1 MQVSDVETYEEYEEE
16 EELLEQD
23 FDVEKGRRS
32 LASLF
37 DSDEEDVIKADASV
51 QDESLLVS
59 LCVIQALLCTREI
72 AGRSIMDIPL

>member
-16 EELLEQD
+16 EELLEQE

-51 QDESLLVS
+51 QDESLLVG
-59 LCVIQALLCTREI
+59 LCVIQFLHFTLGKHHKSFFREH
-72 AGRSIMDIPL
+72 